1 MKPRFEAISYE
12 VKNMLEK
19 AEEINTRLDL
29 LEKAKCDCG
38 KKPCECKDCPKCGSK
53 MNKMGGCMKMDCNG
67 KMAKAE
73 DCPKCGSKMNKMGG
87 CMKMDCNGKM
97 AKAAIEDPKP
107 LPKEKI
113 TDVNPHLVTE
123 SGGQTKTAYYT
134 TNGNTIEYEDG
145 KPKRDKHDKKVDL
158 SKLGGRMNPH
168 AGTGA
173 EREDA
178 EGGSERRY

>member
-12 VKNMLEK
+12 VKQMLEK
-19 AEEINTRLDL
+19 AEEMNNRLGL
-29 LEKAKCDCG
+29 LEKGKCDCG
-38 KKPCECKDCPKCGSK
+38 KKPCECKDCPSCGSK
-53 MNKMGGCMKMDCNG
+53 MNKMGCMKMGCGG
-67 KMAKAE
+67 KMAKA
-73 DCPKCGSKMNKMGG
+73 DPLA
-87 CMKMDCNGKM
+87 D
-97 AKAAIEDPKP
+97 AKPI
-107 LPKEKI
+107 PKEKI

-145 KPKRDKHDKKVDL
+145 KAKRDKHDKKVDL
-158 SKLGGRMNPH
+158 GKLGGRMNPH

-178 EGGSERRY
+178 EGGTERRY

>member
-1 MKPRFEAISYE
+1 MKPRFETTSYE
-12 VKNMLEK
+12 VKQMLEK
-19 AEEINTRLDL
+19 AEQLNTRIET
-29 LEKAKCDCG
+29 LEKAD
-38 KKPCECKDCPKCGSK
+38 DCPKCKGGK
-53 MNKMGGCMKMDCNG
+53 MNKMGNCMKMGCGG
-67 KMAKAE
+67 KMEKA
-73 DCPKCGSKMNKMGG
+73 DPL
-87 CMKMDCNGKM
+87 
-97 AKAAIEDPKP
+97 ADPKP

-123 SGGQTKTAYYT
+123 SGGQTKTSYYT

-168 AGTGA
+168 AGTGV

-178 EGGSERRY
+178 EGGTERKY

>member
-1 MKPRFEAISYE
+1 MKPRFEAVSYE
-12 VKNMLEK
+12 VKQMLEK
-19 AEEINTRLDL
+19 AEQLSTRIEILS
-29 LEKAKCDCG
+29 KAKCDCG
-38 KKPCECKDCPKCGSK
+38 KTPCECKGCPKCKGGK
-53 MNKMGGCMKMDCNG
+53 LNKAGQCMKADCNT
-67 KMAKAE
+67 KMEKA
-73 DCPKCGSKMNKMGG
+73 DPL
-87 CMKMDCNGKM
+87 
-97 AKAAIEDPKP
+97 ADPKP

-113 TDVNPHLVTE
+113 TDINPHLVTE
-123 SGGQTKTAYYT
+123 SGGQTKTSYYT

>member
-1 MKPRFEAISYE
+1 MKMGCGG
-12 VKNMLEK
+12 KMEK
-19 AEEINTRLDL
+19 ADPL
-29 LEKAKCDCG
+29 A
-38 KKPCECKDCPKCGSK
+38 
-53 MNKMGGCMKMDCNG
+53 
-67 KMAKAE
+67 
-73 DCPKCGSKMNKMGG
+73 
-87 CMKMDCNGKM
+87 
-97 AKAAIEDPKP
+97 DPKP

-168 AGTGA
+168 AGTGV

-178 EGGSERRY
+178 EGGTERKY

>member
-1 MKPRFEAISYE
+1 MKPRFEPISYE
-12 VKNMLEK
+12 VKHMLEK
-19 AEEINTRLDL
+19 AEQLNTRIET
-29 LEKAKCDCG
+29 LEKAD
-38 KKPCECKDCPKCGSK
+38 DCPKCKGGK
-53 MNKMGGCMKMDCNG
+53 MNKMGNCMKMGCGG
-67 KMAKAE
+67 KMEKA
-73 DCPKCGSKMNKMGG
+73 DPL
-87 CMKMDCNGKM
+87 
-97 AKAAIEDPKP
+97 ADPKP

-168 AGTGA
+168 AGTGV

-178 EGGSERRY
+178 EGGTERKY

>member
-1 MKPRFEAISYE
+1 MKPRFEAVSYE
-12 VKNMLEK
+12 VKQMLEK
-19 AEEINTRLDL
+19 AEQMTTRIDEL
-29 LEKAKCDCG
+29 
-38 KKPCECKDCPKCGSK
+38 SK
-53 MNKMGGCMKMDCNG
+53 G
-67 KMAKAE
+67 E
-73 DCPKCGSKMNKMGG
+73 DCPKCKGGKLNKAGQ
-87 CMKMDCNGKM
+87 CMKMSCNTKM
-97 AKAAIEDPKP
+97 EKADPLADPKP

-113 TDVNPHLVTE
+113 TDINPHLVTE

-158 SKLGGRMNPH
+158 GKLGGRMNPH
-168 AGTGA
+168 AGTGT

>member
-1 MKPRFEAISYE
+1 MRPRFEAISYE
-12 VKNMLEK
+12 VKQMLEK
-19 AEEINTRLDL
+19 ADQLSTRIDDL
-29 LEKAKCDCG
+29 
-38 KKPCECKDCPKCGSK
+38 
-53 MNKMGGCMKMDCNG
+53 
-67 KMAKAE
+67 AKAE
-73 DCPKCGSKMNKMGG
+73 DCPKCKGGKLNKAGM
-87 CMKMDCNGKM
+87 CMKADCDGRM

-168 AGTGA
+168 AGTGV
-173 EREDA
+173 EREDSQG
-178 EGGSERRY
+178 E

>member
-19 AEEINTRLDL
+19 AEEINTRLNL

-38 KKPCECKDCPKCGSK
+38 KEPCKCKDCPKCGSK
-53 MNKMGGCMKMDCNG
+53 MNKAGCMKMGCGG
-67 KMAKAE
+67 KI
-73 DCPKCGSKMNKMGG
+73 
-87 CMKMDCNGKM
+87 

>member
-19 AEEINTRLDL
+19 AEEINTRLNL

-38 KKPCECKDCPKCGSK
+38 KEPCKCKDCPKCGSK
-53 MNKMGGCMKMDCNG
+53 MNKAGCMKMG
-67 KMAKAE
+67 
-73 DCPKCGSKMNKMGG
+73 CG
-87 CMKMDCNGKM
+87 GKM
-97 AKAAIEDPKP
+97 AKAAIED
-107 LPKEKI
+107 
-113 TDVNPHLVTE
+113 
-123 SGGQTKTAYYT
+123 
-134 TNGNTIEYEDG
+134 EDG

>member
-19 AEEINTRLDL
+19 AEEINTRLNL

-38 KKPCECKDCPKCGSK
+38 KTPCECVKKAKCGCEGDCNCKDCPKCGSK
-53 MNKMGGCMKMDCNG
+53 MNKAGCMKMG
-67 KMAKAE
+67 
-73 DCPKCGSKMNKMGG
+73 CG
-87 CMKMDCNGKM
+87 GKM